1 MGYRTSK
8 QGCEQVAL
16 VTRSFS
22 KIRVEFQVRVQGWE
36 GMASDI
42 TICCRVQMLFHLWV
56 QLRMHI
62 LGVMAGF
69 SSIRDHPQ
77 LDGCH

>member
-1 MGYRTSK
+1 MGYQTLK

-16 VTRSFS
+16 IPHSFS
-22 KIRVEFQVRVQGWE
+22 KIRVEFQVREQGWE
-36 GMASDI
+36 EMASDI
-42 TICCRVQMLFHLWV
+42 TIYCREQMLFHLRV

-62 LGVMAGF
+62 LGVTAGF
-69 SSIRDHPQ
+69 SSSRDHPQ